1 MEPLVSLLVCIAV
14 LHIVSELL
22 AKVNVPRVVAQVGTG
37 MVFGLPFIRD
47 VLFTDESMSVLR
59 FLGYIG
65 SILLLYFVGLQ
76 LDVRKSVSN
85 LPVSAGISFFNT
97 SMPLVLGMLVCHW
110 FGLSWTV
117 ALIVGV
123 CMSVSAA
130 ALALDLLE
138 EFGKLRSSLGRLIV
152 EAGAFDDIVETLLVA
167 GVLSIIGAASKTVS
181 LIVADFIIFLAI
193 VLVFRLLFVP
203 WMLRNT
209 VEKEH
214 SPVLFSG
221 ALIMTLLLAVLADY
235 LGVGALIGALFGG
248 MITRQVLLKDANH
261 RPWELLEISR
271 DVHAIG
277 FGFLIPFFFLLVGL
291 NSDIMAIWNNFSFSV
306 AITVIAIFGTVVG
319 SAIGYW
325 TVKKHWKEAWLV
337 GWALNAKGDT
347 ELVIAQLALSVGLIS
362 RDIFSSLIF
371 MAVVSTLIS
380 PIVFKRLLRRV

>member
-1 MEPLVSLLVCIAV
+1 MEPLVILLVCVAI
-14 LHIVSELL
+14 LHIAAELL
-22 AKVNVPRVVAQVGTG
+22 AKLSVPRVVAQVGTG
-37 MVFGLPFIRD
+37 MVLGLPFIRD

-59 FLGYIG
+59 FFGYIG

-76 LDVRKSVSN
+76 LDVRKTVSN

-97 SMPLVLGMLVCHW
+97 SLPLVLGLLVSHW

-117 ALIVGV
+117 SLIVGV
-123 CMSVSAA
+123 CMSVSAT

-138 EFGKLRSSLGRLIV
+138 EFGKLRTSLGRLIV
-152 EAGAFDDIVETLLVA
+152 EAGAFDDLVEMLLVA
-167 GVLSIIGAASKTVS
+167 GILSVIGAASKS
-181 LIVADFIIFLAI
+181 FGLILADLFIFLAI
-193 VLVFRLLFVP
+193 VLAFRLLLIP
-203 WMLRNT
+203 WMLRNAI
-209 VEKEH
+209 EKEH
-214 SPVLFSG
+214 RPTLFSG

-248 MITRQVLLKDANH
+248 MITRQVLLKDDHH
-261 RPWELLEISR
+261 RPWELMEISR

-291 NSDIMAIWNNFSFSV
+291 NSDLMAIWNNLGFSV

-325 TVKKHWKEAWLV
+325 TVKRHWKDAWLV

-347 ELVIAQLALSVGLIS
+347 ELVIAQLALSAGLIS

-380 PIVFKRLLRRV
+380 PFVFKRLLGRV